1 MSVEKTLQSNLLIAI
16 PLSLV
21 AFAYGV
27 FDLNGQAQSP
37 QIWDLTNNAGQVA
50 TVVVS
55 PFTYSGTFGETES
68 SAGWWINM
76 PGCAPIRLQVG
87 GNITHTTPG
96 DHWTFV
102 GLTGSGCNTQALGS
116 GEGYAN
122 GNFPDATQVLNG
134 TIKLSIQTPRG
145 TNDTNGTW
153 TGQKR

>member
-1 MSVEKTLQSNLLIAI
+1 MPLIAI
-16 PLSLV
+16 PLALV

-27 FDLNGQAQSP
+27 FDLNPPVQSP

-68 SAGWWINM
+68 SAGWWMNI

-87 GNITHTTPG
+87 GNITRSSPG

-134 TIKLSIQTPRG
+134 TITMSIQRRG
-145 TNDTNGTW
+145 ETNNANGTW